1 MIPYRFWLRKTSCGA
16 VKIGQQLMPQ
26 RKGSLTICRRPCRK
40 FGMRLP
46 IWRFLVDQE
55 ECQPGKWPFRKS
67 KKRNWKGWHPNRR
80 LWWGSSRS
88 CFNLRED
95 WWKRN
100 QQHLHRI
107 AVGLHH
113 LDDATS
119 VRSLDIVHVSV
130 TRLPSVSSVGSQGIS
145 HRIVWARWSSLHH
158 QAQDLGLQVIMLVRE
173 TSRGCRQGPFN
184 HPRR

>member
-16 VKIGQQLMPQ
+16 VKIGQQPMPQ

-55 ECQPGKWPFRKS
+55 ECQPGKWPFRKW
-67 KKRNWKGWHPNRR
+67 KKRNRKGWHQNRR

-95 WWKRN
+95 RWKRD

-107 AVGLHH
+107 AAGLHH

-119 VRSLDIVHVSV
+119 VKSWDIVHVSV
-130 TRLPSVSSVGSQGIS
+130 TKSLSVLGVASQGTS
-145 HRIVWARWSSLHH
+145 QLNVWVRRSSPHLQAR
-158 QAQDLGLQVIMLVRE
+158 DLGLQVRMLVRE
-173 TSRGCRQGPFN
+173 SSRGCRQGPFN